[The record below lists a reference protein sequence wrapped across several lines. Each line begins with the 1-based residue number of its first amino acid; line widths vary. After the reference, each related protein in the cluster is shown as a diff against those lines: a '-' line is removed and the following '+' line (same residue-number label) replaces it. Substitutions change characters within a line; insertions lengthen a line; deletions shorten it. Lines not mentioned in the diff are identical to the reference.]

1 MCIINIGLEVVF
13 SDNVDRHMRF
23 GAFFVWKSQY
33 FLYINF
39 TTQGTHV
46 YYITLEM
53 QLQG

>member
-23 GAFFVWKSQY
+23 GAFSWKSQY
-33 FLYINF
+33 SLYINV

-53 QLQG
+53 QLKG